1 MPLFALVCHDKPGAL
16 QTRLGAREAHLAY
29 VGDRLDVVKLAGP
42 MLDDAGDM
50 AGSLFIL
57 DLPDLAAARAFNA
70 ADPYTQADLWA
81 RVELNP
87 FKATIG
93 QLGA

>member
-1 MPLFALVCHDKPGAL
+1 MPLFALVCHDKPNAL

-29 VGDRLDVVKLAGP
+29 VGARTDVVKLAGP
-42 MLDDAGDM
+42 MMDDAGDM

-57 DLPDLAAARAFNA
+57 DLPDRAAVEVFNA
-70 ADPYTQADLWA
+70 GDPYTLAGLWDRVDLK
-81 RVELNP
+81 P